1 MIGLLLTLRPL
12 LQLVLLAAGLW
23 LAAKMLHRALLGRI
37 GEVGKF
43 FVLAALAGI
52 YALGCALFIVGGPA
66 VLPVNPMLLTRPS
79 MWMAFAVAV
88 FFVWLILRELPFPM
102 PHWAGF
108 ILESPL
114 RRLFMPADVVLS
126 RMAVGPGM
134 RVVEVGCGTGYLSAE
149 VARWIRP
156 KGVLF
161 CVDIQPQMIEKTR
174 RRFGGTATRFP
185 SGKSVAVPVETDVHL
200 FVASADKLPFD
211 IYDADLVFFV
221 TVLGEIPDRLAALR
235 EAYRVLRPGGVLSI
249 SEFLPDPHYRFR
261 NDVVKL
267 ACQAGFEHV
276 STEGS
281 LFAYTASFRKPMP
294 KEPLGYVPR
303 FT

>member
-1 MIGLLLTLRPL
+1 MDGLLLTLRPL
-12 LQLVLLAAGLW
+12 LQVVFLAAVLW
-23 LAAKMLHRALLGRI
+23 LAVRVLHRALLGRI
-37 GEVGKF
+37 GEMGRF
-43 FVLAALAGI
+43 FVLVALAGV
-52 YALGCALFIVGGPA
+52 YALGCVLLIVGGPTA
-66 VLPVNPMLLTRPS
+66 LPFNPLFLTRPGP
-79 MWMAFAVAV
+79 WMAVVVAV
-88 FFVWLILRELPFPM
+88 LLVWLIMRELPFPL

-108 ILESPL
+108 ILDSPL

-134 RVVEVGCGTGYLSAE
+134 RVVEVGCGTGYMSLE
-149 VARWIRP
+149 VARRIQP

-161 CVDIQPQMIEKTR
+161 CVDIQPQMTEKTR
-174 RRFGGTATRFP
+174 RRLGQGDMTEMPGVSDRAP
-185 SGKSVAVPVETDVHL
+185 DPPEVHF
-200 FVASADKLPFD
+200 FVAPADKLPFD
-211 IYDADLVFFV
+211 IYDVDLVYFV

-235 EAYRVLRPGGVLSI
+235 EALRVLRPGGVLSI

-261 NDVVKL
+261 NDVVRL
-267 ACQAGFEHV
+267 ARQAGFEHI

-281 LFAYTASFRKPMP
+281 LFAYTANFRKPAP

>member
-1 MIGLLLTLRPL
+1 MDGLLLTLRPL
-12 LQLVLLAAGLW
+12 LQVVFLAAVLW
-23 LAAKMLHRALLGRI
+23 LAVRVLHRALFGRI
-37 GEVGKF
+37 GEMGRF
-43 FVLAALAGI
+43 FVLVALAGV
-52 YALGCALFIVGGPA
+52 YALGCVLLIVGGPTA
-66 VLPVNPMLLTRPS
+66 LPFNPLFLTRPGP
-79 MWMAFAVAV
+79 WMVVVVAV
-88 FFVWLILRELPFPM
+88 LLVWLVMRELPFPL

-114 RRLFMPADVVLS
+114 RRLLMPADVVLS

-134 RVVEVGCGTGYLSAE
+134 RVVEVGCGTGYMSLE
-149 VARWIRP
+149 VARRIQP

-174 RRFGGTATRFP
+174 AKLEHAGLD
-185 SGKSVAVPVETDVHL
+185 DVHF

-221 TVLGEIPDRLAALR
+221 TVLGEVPDRLAALR
-235 EAYRVLRPGGVLSI
+235 EALRVLRPGGVLSI

-261 NDVVKL
+261 NDVVRL
-267 ACQAGFEHV
+267 ARQAGFQHV

-281 LFAYTASFRKPMP
+281 LFAYTASFRKPTP

-303 FT
+303 FA